1 MRQDI
6 ANLVYPV
13 FTAAV
18 DLKERL
24 ERGESPDLDA
34 EQAALKR
41 LLLSDSE
48 ARRWAEYGGDE
59 PEAGGSSLEIR
70 LEDLGRRGGVQFL
83 GIRYALVCWLDELF
97 ILDSPWK
104 AEWNEHKL
112 EVALYRTNDR
122 AWRFWEQAQLAEA
135 RSLGDALEVFF
146 LCVML
151 GFRGEYRE
159 QRDKLRAWAVAAKG
173 RAAKIQPQVW
183 PYSLEF
189 APPTRVPPLQAQDR
203 FQRMVLTAGA
213 VFLGLVPV
221 VAFLVVHRFG
231 K

>member
-1 MRQDI
+1 MRQEI

-13 FTAAV
+13 ITAAV
-18 DLKERL
+18 RLKERL
-24 ERGESPDLDA
+24 EHGEVADLDA
-34 EQAALKR
+34 EQAALKQ
-41 LLLSDSE
+41 LLLSDGE
-48 ARRWAEYGGDE
+48 ARQWADYGGDE
-59 PEAGGSSLEIR
+59 GEAGGSSLEIR
-70 LEDLGRRGGVQFL
+70 VEDLGRRGDGQFL
-83 GIRYALVCWLDELF
+83 GIRYAVVCWLDELF

-112 EVALYRTNDR
+112 EAALYRTNDR

-135 RSLGDALEVFF
+135 RSLGDTLEVFF

-159 QRDKLRAWAVAAKG
+159 QRDKLRAWALAAKG
-173 RAAKIQPQVW
+173 RAAKIHPQAL
-183 PYSLEF
+183 PYSLD
-189 APPTRVPPLQAQDR
+189 ATPPTRVPPLHAQDR

-231 K
+231 N

>member
-1 MRQDI
+1 MRQEID
-6 ANLVYPV
+6 NVVCPV
-13 FTAAV
+13 ITAAV
-18 DLKERL
+18 RLKERL
-24 ERGESPDLDA
+24 EHGETPDLVA
-34 EQAALKR
+34 EQTALKR

-48 ARRWAEYGGDE
+48 AEQWADYGGDE
-59 PEAGGSSLEIR
+59 AEAGGSSLEIR
-70 LEDLGRRGGVQFL
+70 IEDIGRRGDGQFL

-97 ILDSPWK
+97 ILESPWK
-104 AEWNEHKL
+104 TEWNEHKL

-159 QRDKLRAWAVAAKG
+159 QRDKLRAWALAAKG
-173 RAAKIQPQVW
+173 RAAKIHPQTW
-183 PYSLEF
+183 PYALE
-189 APPTRVPPLQAQDR
+189 ATPPTRVPPLQAQER

-213 VFLGLVPV
+213 VFLGLIPV

-231 K
+231 N